1 MADIDLTRP
10 HRLGLDGARRAAEA
24 VADRLRR
31 EYGVATE
38 WEGDSVR
45 VSGRGVRGRLDARP
59 EVVRVTASLGLAAR
73 PFRRAL
79 RREIERE
86 LDRFAPSTPPPHP

>member
-10 HRLGLDGARRAAEA
+10 HDLGLDGARRAADA
-24 VADRLRR
+24 VAERLRR
-31 EYGVATE
+31 EYGVTAE
-38 WEGDSVR
+38 WEGDSIR
-45 VSGRGVRGRLDARP
+45 LDGRGVRGRLDAQP
-59 EVVRVTASLGLAAR
+59 TAVRVTASLGLAAR

-86 LDRFAPSTPPPHP
+86 LDAFAPSAPPPTP